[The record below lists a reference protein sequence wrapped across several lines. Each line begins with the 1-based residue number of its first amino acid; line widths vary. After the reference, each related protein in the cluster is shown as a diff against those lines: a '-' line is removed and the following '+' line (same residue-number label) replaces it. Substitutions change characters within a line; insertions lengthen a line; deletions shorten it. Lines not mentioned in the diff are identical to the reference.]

1 MFDTKLKLRYLIL
14 DWKILTEKLTIR
26 TQRNDTQ
33 KLILVDLVDD
43 EDEEIRVLRLLI
55 LQL

>member
-1 MFDTKLKLRYLIL
+1 M
-14 DWKILTEKLTIR
+14 TEISPIR

-43 EDEEIRVLRLLI
+43 DEDPCPQTSD
-55 LQL
+55 LQTIDNVI